1 MSEDHKPELPAETA
15 RIEAAGGVVHPLQ
28 MPLFGAGVIEVG
40 PPRVFT
46 RHGEGGLAMSR
57 ALGDVC
63 LKLRP
68 FVEGE
73 PLVVATPD
81 VRCETLSAADAFV
94 IIGTDGL
101 WDVTSDEAACAAVAE
116 VLRGGGGSSGA
127 GNVAEAASARL
138 VEDAYAAGS
147 SDNIC
152 VIVIAVDPA
161 L

>member
-1 MSEDHKPELPAETA
+1 M
-15 RIEAAGGVVHPLQ
+15 VHPLQ
-28 MPLFGAGVIEVG
+28 MGPLFGSAGVIEVG

-63 LKLRP
+63 LKVRP

-73 PLVVATPD
+73 ALVVATPD
-81 VRCETLSAADAFV
+81 VRCETLGAADAFV
-94 IIGTDGL
+94 IVGTDGL

-116 VLRGGGGSSGA
+116 VLRGGGGSGA

-152 VIVIAVDPA
+152 VIVIAVDP
-161 L
+161 